1 MYVMGIAVRCLVSMV
16 DMSRS
21 KPFLDSTPLLGDA
34 AALQARAS
42 ESGYLFF
49 RGLLPGGDVRKVA
62 DAVLDEA
69 WSSGWFESAKPTMG
83 EVIPANIE
91 PIIEGASAPWRRF
104 YCSVYRR
111 RELHALN
118 QHPRLLSALATL
130 FAEQVLAHP
139 RVIARVMFPNA
150 QRFTTPPHQDFFHI
164 GGTEDTWTAWVPLVD
179 CPEQLGG
186 LAVVP
191 GSHRWGLMATR
202 PADGAGGRG
211 LAARRDWTWAV
222 GNFRI
227 GDVLCFHSHTIHQ
240 GRSNLTADRLR
251 ISCDFRYQRA
261 SQPVHSSSLLPHM
274 GWLSWAEVYER
285 WPEGDP
291 LRNYWIATI
300 ANAARAR
307 HEESPPCG
315 A

>member
-42 ESGYLFF
+42 ESGHLFF

-91 PIIEGASAPWRRF
+91 PIIEGPSAPWRRF

-130 FAEQVLAHP
+130 FADEVLAHP

-150 QRFTTPPHQDFFHI
+150 QRPGLSATFGSVTCSAFTATPFIRAARISLPTAFGSLATFA
-164 GGTEDTWTAWVPLVD
+164 TNARLSPCTRRRCCRTW
-179 CPEQLGG
+179 GG
-186 LAVVP
+186 LAGP
-191 GSHRWGLMATR
+191 KCMKGGLREIRCGIIGSL
-202 PADGAGGRG
+202 
-211 LAARRDWTWAV
+211 
-222 GNFRI
+222 
-227 GDVLCFHSHTIHQ
+227 Q
-240 GRSNLTADRLR
+240 
-251 ISCDFRYQRA
+251 
-261 SQPVHSSSLLPHM
+261 
-274 GWLSWAEVYER
+274 
-285 WPEGDP
+285 
-291 LRNYWIATI
+291 
-300 ANAARAR
+300 
-307 HEESPPCG
+307 
-315 A
+315 